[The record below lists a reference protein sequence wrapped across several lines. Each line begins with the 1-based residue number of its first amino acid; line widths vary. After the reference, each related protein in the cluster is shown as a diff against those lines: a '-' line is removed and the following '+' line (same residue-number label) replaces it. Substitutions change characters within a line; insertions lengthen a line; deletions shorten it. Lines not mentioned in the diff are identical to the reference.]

1 MNWQERTKEDVRKII
16 LFILG
21 LSLIIITSFSSQD
34 FLEIHNLQS
43 FFQRLTGLIILAL
56 GMSFPFMAG
65 LRDISGIGIY
75 LLSLSLSERLRLT
88 EWFSSQGSD
97 FRLLVLSS
105 LPFGFAIVTGLIGLL
120 LARLE
125 ERILFFSTG
134 ALFFF
139 GALAAYL
146 KPAIGPACEAW
157 FCGDSLL
164 GVSSIFILVVPVV
177 ILTSIAAIRY
187 YWPKFTW
194 IGHVLVVWLGGL
206 MLLFVTN
213 EYQGIPL
220 GAVLAVFSIFLVYAF
235 TEHTRWGLGMTAWG
249 SNREAARLSGVSP
262 WQVYGAAYFGLG
274 LFASLAGLMEFR
286 SFEQANFYWAGDVG
300 VLSWAALVIGGIA
313 VKRHRSLINSLLAG
327 VLFVACFE
335 AFWMSKTYP
344 HSLFFAALGL
354 IVAVGSWV
362 RR

>member
-1 MNWQERTKEDVRKII
+1 MNWQERTREDVRKII
-16 LFILG
+16 LFVLG
-21 LSLIIITSFSSQD
+21 LTLISITSFSSQG

-43 FFQRLTGLIILAL
+43 FFQRLTGLVILAI

-88 EWFSSQGSD
+88 EWFASQGSD

-105 LPFGFAIVTGLIGLL
+105 LPFAFAIVTTLIGML

-134 ALFFF
+134 ALFLF
-139 GALAAYL
+139 GGLAAYL
-146 KPAIGPACEAW
+146 KPTLSPACEAW
-157 FCGDSLL
+157 FCGDTLL
-164 GVSSIFILVVPVV
+164 GLNSVFILIVPIV
-177 ILTSIAAIRY
+177 ILTSLAAIRY

-194 IGHVLVVWLGGL
+194 IGPVFLVWVGSLL
-206 MLLFVTN
+206 LLFVTN

-220 GAVLAVFSIFLVYAF
+220 GAVLSVFSIFVVYAF
-235 TEHTRWGLGMTAWG
+235 TEHTRWGIGLTAWG
-249 SNREAARLSGVSP
+249 SNREAARLCGVSP
-262 WQVYGAAYFGLG
+262 WKVYGGAYFGLG
-274 LFASLAGLMEFR
+274 FFASLAGLMEFR
-286 SFEQANFYWAGDVG
+286 SFEQSTFYRAGDVG
-300 VLSWAALVIGGIA
+300 VLAWAALVIGGIA

-335 AFWMSKTYP
+335 AFWMSKHYP
-344 HSLFFAALGL
+344 SSLFFGVLGL
-354 IVAVGSWV
+354 LVAIGSWV